1 MLIKK
6 FHSFQ
11 NKQIQ
16 IDWSNLYA
24 HQNSNANFF
33 NSLNWCQKWSSNFSK
48 DKILIIAIYDK
59 DEPILILP
67 LIRELFFG
75 INILRGFGSFMAD
88 YGPII
93 INTNYQNKEL
103 SNTIS
108 KTLLELKFDYFEFNN
123 IDKNLL
129 KLFNFSKNTFK
140 NDQSIN
146 SYQLNFQEDIIL
158 KKKIHKE
165 TLDINRQIRRL
176 NKIGKLSFEIID
188 SKEQRIEMLIKM
200 IQLKSAQYSRTKKR
214 DIFKNNLIKEFFKD
228 IFLNLDSNDFCH
240 ISYIKLNKKIIS
252 IAANIISKNKFY
264 YLMPCYD
271 YEYSKYSP
279 GKILL
284 KYLIDWSKKNQLETF
299 DFTVGDELYKSI
311 WANQKTPLYRIY
323 FFHNIKGYFID
334 LLFSLRK
341 FLSKNKF
348 IYFIYRNIKK

>member
-6 FHSFQ
+6 FNSFQ
-11 NKQIQ
+11 NKQLQ
-16 IDWSNLYA
+16 DDWTNLYA

-33 NSLNWCQKWSSNFSK
+33 NSLNWCQKWSSIFSK
-48 DKILIIAIYDK
+48 SNILIIAIYDK
-59 DEPILILP
+59 DNPILILP
-67 LIRELFFG
+67 LFRESIYG

-108 KTLLELKFDYFEFNN
+108 KTLLELEFDYFEFNN

-129 KLFNFSKNTFK
+129 KLFNFSKNIFK

-146 SYQLNFQEDIIL
+146 SYQLNIQEDLIL

-165 TLDINRQIRRL
+165 HLDINRQIRRL
-176 NKIGKLSFEIID
+176 NKIGKLSFGIID
-188 SKEQRIEMLIKM
+188 SKEEKIKMLIKM
-200 IQLKSAQYSRTKKR
+200 IQLKSEQYRRTQKR
-214 DIFKNNLIKEFFKD
+214 DIFKNNLISEFFKD
-228 IFLNLDSNDFCH
+228 IFLSLDSNDFCH
-240 ISYIKLNKKIIS
+240 ISYIKLIS
-252 IAANIISKNKFY
+252 LAVNIISKNKFY
-264 YLMPCYD
+264 YLMPSYD
-271 YEYSKYSP
+271 YKYSKYSP

-299 DFTVGDELYKSI
+299 DFTVGDEPYKSI
-311 WANQKTPLYRIY
+311 WTNQKTPLYKIY
-323 FFHNIKGYFID
+323 FFHNLKGYLIHLMF
-334 LLFSLRK
+334 LLRK
-341 FLSKNKF
+341 ILSKNKF